1 MVKNPQK
8 TALFNLTT
16 YFYKESLMANIS
28 FGGEIGP
35 SRPQNYGH
43 AFLWRKSATSNFR
56 DFFSDTYAF
65 ERSCNLYKNLCSF
78 HYMNTL
84 V

>member
-56 DFFSDTYAF
+56 DFFQTHTHLKGVVTF
-65 ERSCNLYKNLCSF
+65 IKICVLF
-78 HYMNTL
+78 IT
-84 V
+84 